1 MTGKTMLTCI
11 LFLFLLM
18 PAKEC
23 LPQKND
29 PAETEFTQTP
39 ADETDASDKKADKK
53 KKVVEINE
61 RFFISLA
68 IDIAAMLLIIFLV
81 YHPSNRKFEYI
92 FTFILFNIIIFLL
105 TFVLKYVKLSMGSAF
120 GLFAVFS
127 MLRYRTMGI
136 SMKDMTYLFIFI
148 AMGVVGAI
156 QLEYQQLAV
165 IYFLILCITFILD
178 GGFLFKRE
186 VCKRIRY
193 ENIELI
199 KPEHRTELLEDL
211 RKRTGL
217 DIHRVSIG
225 RIDFLKDMT
234 RVNIYYYEKNSVL

>member
-1 MTGKTMLTCI
+1 MSNKTILTFI

-18 PAKEC
+18 PAKIC
-23 LPQKND
+23 LPQKTD
-29 PAETEFTQTP
+29 PTETELTQ
-39 ADETDASDKKADKK
+39 ADDTESADKK
-53 KKVVEINE
+53 PEKKNKKVIEINE

-68 IDIAAMLLIIFLV
+68 IDIVAIILIIFLV
-81 YHPSNRKFEYI
+81 YHPNYKKFDYI
-92 FTFILFNIIIFLL
+92 FTFIIFNIVIFLL
-105 TFVLKYVKLSMGSAF
+105 TFVLKYVKLSMGAAF

-127 MLRYRTMGI
+127 MLRYRTTGI

-156 QLEYQQLAV
+156 QLEYQQLGV
-165 IYFLILCITFILD
+165 IYFLILAVTFILD

-186 VCKRIRY
+186 VCKTILY
-193 ENIELI
+193 ENIEMI
-199 KPEHRTELLEDL
+199 KPEHHQALLEDL

-217 DIHRVSIG
+217 NIHRISIG

-234 RVNIYYYEKNSVL
+234 QVKIYYYEKNSVS